1 MHNFKRG
8 TVLKLTCDV
17 YEFLAKAPKAYEDLI
32 DIISD
37 DGTVKVKTHNGDYV
51 GFYGMKVKIHT
62 RFMKQFVDVTPD
74 KIEVPVIELDKQDP
88 DTVAWKTYDS
98 CEADENGERI
108 ILKKVTTNK
117 EAAEF
122 NSTAEL
128 DKQLETLNPELAQ
141 ERIACFV
148 KGKFKKGDE
157 YDSTAEFD
165 KQLETLNPG
174 VLTSEP
180 IDYMTIIGRSLLE
193 ETTES
198 LATAASKLN
207 SLGYEIKGDEWL
219 NKEEIKKNKAIE
231 MRNKICGMP
240 LIDIA
245 QLLIDNNIEL

>member
-8 TVLKLTCDV
+8 TILKLTCDV
-17 YEFLAKAPKAYEDLI
+17 HEFLSKAPKAYEDLI
-32 DIISD
+32 DIID
-37 DGTVKVKTHNGDYV
+37 EDGTVKVKTHNGDYV
-51 GFYGMKVKIHT
+51 GFYGMKAKIHT

-141 ERIACFV
+141 ERIACYV
-148 KGKFKKGDE
+148 KGEFKKGDE
-157 YDSTAEFD
+157 ERDSTSALVD
-165 KQLETLNPG
+165 KALVEMNKECIEIREG
-174 VLTSEP
+174 
-180 IDYMTIIGRSLLE
+180 LLADV
-193 ETTES
+193 TDS
-198 LATAASKLN
+198 LAKAASKLN
-207 SLGYEIKGDEWL
+207 SLGYELTGGDWMHQDD
-219 NKEEIKKNKAIE
+219 IKKYKISAMANKVHD
-231 MRNKICGMP
+231 MTSW
-240 LIDIA
+240 DIA